1 MRAAT
6 AMRHDMDRLV
16 LLAASLALAI
26 LLVESAGL
34 DPALRT
40 ALAWIA
46 FTPMV
51 AVALGTI
58 ARNRNMRCLHMAVC
72 AAVLGGIGM
81 LAGAWLDFGRFGLA
95 ALADWCSALP
105 PLRLDT
111 VASRFAPA
119 PWTFIGMLA
128 GCNLGMVVSSV
139 TLGRIAAPGSARMA
153 RVALCNAGM
162 VAGMVLVEAVLPA
175 SLSGFTGIPA
185 PLRVLIAMV
194 LGMTAGM
201 LGGWWIAE
209 RALRRRDRPAGLVAL
224 RRNPELRS

>member
-1 MRAAT
+1 MRTAAGI
-6 AMRHDMDRLV
+6 RHDMDSLI

-40 ALAWIA
+40 ALTWIA
-46 FTPMV
+46 AMPMV

-105 PLRLDT
+105 PLSLDT
-111 VASRFAPA
+111 FASRFAPA
-119 PWTFIGMLA
+119 PWTFLGMLV
-128 GCNLGMVVSSV
+128 GCNLGMAVSST
-139 TLGRIAAPGSARMA
+139 TLGRIATPRSALMA
-153 RVALCNAGM
+153 RVAFCNAGM
-162 VAGMVLVEAVLPA
+162 VAGMVLAEAMLPA

-185 PLRVLIAMV
+185 PLRVLIVMV

-209 RALRRRDRPAGLVAL
+209 RALRRRDRPARLAAL
-224 RRNPELRS
+224 RRTPQLRS